1 MILSLRRTSM
11 MRMAKLTAPA
21 RVHVAI
27 AWLDQVE
34 LNACR
39 RFNRS
44 VRTAGL
50 LKVFQIASR
59 LGDGVLW
66 YMLIGTLA
74 LCFGAEGRSVAL
86 QCAVAGVVGLAI
98 YRALKNVLVRER
110 PYMTHAAIVCA
121 GKPLDR
127 FSFPSGHTLHAVSF
141 TVIVC
146 SSLPQLALL
155 LVPIAALIAL
165 SRVVLGL
172 HYPSDVVAGGLLG
185 ALIGSLA
192 TTWIGA

>member
-1 MILSLRRTSM
+1 MLCH
-11 MRMAKLTAPA
+11 MARITAPA
-21 RVHVAI
+21 RVLGAI
-27 AWLDQVE
+27 AWLDQAE
-34 LNACR
+34 LTACR
-39 RFNRS
+39 RFNRT

-50 LKVFQIASR
+50 LRVFQIASR

-66 YMLIGTLA
+66 YTLIATLA
-74 LCFGAEGRSVAL
+74 LFFGTVGQLVAL
-86 QCAVAGVVGLAI
+86 QCAAAGAAGLAI
-98 YRALKNVLVRER
+98 YRGLKNVLVRER

-141 TVIVC
+141 TVVVC
-146 SSLPQLALL
+146 SSLPMLAVV
-155 LVPIAALIAL
+155 LVPVAVLIAL

-185 ALIGSLA
+185 ALIGTGA
-192 TTWIGA
+192 TALIGV